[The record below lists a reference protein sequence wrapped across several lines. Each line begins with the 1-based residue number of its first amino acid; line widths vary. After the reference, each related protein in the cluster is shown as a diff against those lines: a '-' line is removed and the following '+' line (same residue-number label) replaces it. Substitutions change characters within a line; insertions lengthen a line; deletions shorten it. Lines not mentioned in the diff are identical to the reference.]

1 MSTKK
6 NNNKNKITKK
16 KYISKLK
23 KIYPKQ
29 QYDSKILENL
39 YEGHKITYGEMEYDG
54 IHQLYN
60 YVKKNYNP
68 DINCFIDIGSGR
80 GKLCMYMA
88 SQPKIKKVLGVE
100 VVKERHDD
108 AEYIKSQLNYDYS
121 QKVIL
126 LNNDIL
132 SVDLKEY
139 KNSQILIWF
148 SNLCFEV
155 PTIDI
160 IFNKIKNELPK
171 GTIVCCSKNPTTFK
185 ADYLNSITIPMSWTK
200 LSNVYIYRL

>member
-1 MSTKK
+1 
-6 NNNKNKITKK
+6 
-16 KYISKLK
+16 
-23 KIYPKQ
+23 
-29 QYDSKILENL
+29 
-39 YEGHKITYGEMEYDG
+39 MEYDG

-60 YVKKNYNP
+60 YVKKHYNP
-68 DINCFIDIGSGR
+68 NINCFIDIGSGR

-100 VVKERHDD
+100 IVKERHND

-126 LNNDIL
+126 LNKDIL
-132 SVDLKEY
+132 TIDFEAY

-155 PTIDI
+155 STIDI
-160 IFNKIKNELPK
+160 VFNKIKNELPK

-185 ADYLNSITIPMSWTK
+185 ADYLNVITIPMSWNK